1 MWSTTGA
8 GERTVFIDDCSTANM
23 SRTDILEQKLTIKLN
38 MSTVRTAFN
47 AYKAVWHW
55 RHGLVRSVFCALRRW
70 AASRAVL
77 RSPHE
82 SPVRA
87 AVLPKVVDSHTVSSI
102 AKFQSSAGN
111 MPGRH
116 YKKATQFTTPNGKWV
131 TAPLDRTPASRG
143 KGSQTQRVR
152 LVSVRYVRNK
162 YYSPSKPSHPGIAP
176 ARSLSTTVG
185 ATVPAVIPLRS
196 LASHPLYMQISATA
210 EAAGL
215 RVPLSGGAPLAK
227 SSLYLPLSQSV
238 VQAPQISPTRPT
250 DSQPKAYDHGVAAAS
265 PVFVPTTTL
274 SPSRQR
280 PLTQQ
285 ERAVAAPRE
294 EDRSQD
300 GPTCSGVA
308 QRPAGSP
315 VSPAPVTAAE
325 LAYARSRGSYPQL
338 DDVQAQR
345 SADRGFAPREQAV
358 SQPATG
364 RGGRLQAMLRNHGL
378 ASSHTAGHTERATL
392 AIEIPISPP
401 SCQTPEDVHAAQGPR
416 LPLLACALRRLYR
429 CTLRLQERRT
439 AALEAA
445 IGASYRYAGYGL
457 HGALVRLYKHSKSP
471 LHATQRALIEVAAD
485 TWRQGV
491 LFKAFSA
498 LKERAVHA
506 SGRQHLHARGTRY
519 HRLLSLSRGFSAL
532 EGASD
537 LVRLRSARQAAS
549 LTSSPRHEEAPS
561 GVQAGTAPIG
571 GYQMGLQND
580 SSCSSLCSSI
590 STDSVGS
597 APSCEGD
604 DANMTAALLTP
615 VSQRSGSPDASSALG
630 VEQEPDLEL
639 SAVRYAVS
647 GESYGSERGAG
658 SAELLQLLQHEHSPP
673 GEGVEPV
680 ARMRVQGAHHA
691 GSGNSSPDPEP
702 RPRLEKSA
710 AAATSVGYDG
720 MVHSLGGD
728 QDRTTGDVPGT
739 SSAESH
745 AAGAAVDDE
754 SADLSLYLS
763 SDSDLSYVAGV
774 PGMELVWTGLN
785 VVVPAPPPLPSPCAS
800 PLPDALRSDVLRE
813 AVAYHRRTLLLQG
826 LYGLSQWAL
835 RSQSAASMSAVLEQY
850 RTTRLQRMALG
861 CLRMNALL

>member
-1 MWSTTGA
+1 
-8 GERTVFIDDCSTANM
+8 
-23 SRTDILEQKLTIKLN
+23 
-38 MSTVRTAFN
+38 
-47 AYKAVWHW
+47 
-55 RHGLVRSVFCALRRW
+55 
-70 AASRAVL
+70 
-77 RSPHE
+77 
-82 SPVRA
+82 
-87 AVLPKVVDSHTVSSI
+87 
-102 AKFQSSAGN
+102 
-111 MPGRH
+111 
-116 YKKATQFTTPNGKWV
+116 
-131 TAPLDRTPASRG
+131 
-143 KGSQTQRVR
+143 
-152 LVSVRYVRNK
+152 
-162 YYSPSKPSHPGIAP
+162 
-176 ARSLSTTVG
+176 
-185 ATVPAVIPLRS
+185 
-196 LASHPLYMQISATA
+196 
-210 EAAGL
+210 
-215 RVPLSGGAPLAK
+215 
-227 SSLYLPLSQSV
+227 
-238 VQAPQISPTRPT
+238 
-250 DSQPKAYDHGVAAAS
+250 
-265 PVFVPTTTL
+265 
-274 SPSRQR
+274 
-280 PLTQQ
+280 
-285 ERAVAAPRE
+285 
-294 EDRSQD
+294 
-300 GPTCSGVA
+300 
-308 QRPAGSP
+308 
-315 VSPAPVTAAE
+315 
-325 LAYARSRGSYPQL
+325 
-338 DDVQAQR
+338 
-345 SADRGFAPREQAV
+345 
-358 SQPATG
+358 
-364 RGGRLQAMLRNHGL
+364 
-378 ASSHTAGHTERATL
+378 
-392 AIEIPISPP
+392 
-401 SCQTPEDVHAAQGPR
+401 
-416 LPLLACALRRLYR
+416 
-429 CTLRLQERRT
+429 
-439 AALEAA
+439 
-445 IGASYRYAGYGL
+445 
-457 HGALVRLYKHSKSP
+457 
-471 LHATQRALIEVAAD
+471 
-485 TWRQGV
+485 
-491 LFKAFSA
+491 
-498 LKERAVHA
+498 
-506 SGRQHLHARGTRY
+506 
-519 HRLLSLSRGFSAL
+519 
-532 EGASD
+532 
-537 LVRLRSARQAAS
+537 
-549 LTSSPRHEEAPS
+549 
-561 GVQAGTAPIG
+561 
-571 GYQMGLQND
+571 MGLQND

-835 RSQSAASMSAVLEQY
+835 RSQSAASMNAVLEQY